1 MEGHEGFAGRW
12 SLRRD
17 IVDMRAGQHAT
28 FRGHAVLSPLEDARP
43 DYARPDNARPDYARL
58 DYAEEGVLQIG
69 AGPALH
75 ATRRYLWIF
84 DAQGVAVCFAD
95 GAPFHRFMPRVSGAG
110 TDHPCGA
117 DLYRVRYDFDEWPVS
132 WLAVWRVVGPRK
144 DYEMTSV
151 YER

>member
-1 MEGHEGFAGRW
+1 MNWHEGFAGRW

-17 IVDMRAGQHAT
+17 IVDMRAGQTGT
-28 FRGHAVLSPLEDARP
+28 FRGHAVLSPLEDAP
-43 DYARPDNARPDYARL
+43 LEDARL

-75 ATRRYLWIF
+75 ATRRYIWVF

-95 GAPFHRFMPRVSGAG
+95 GAPFHRFVPGVSGAG

-117 DLYRVRYDFDEWPVS
+117 DLYRVRYDFEGWPLS
-132 WLAVWRVVGPRK
+132 WLAAWRVGGPRK
-144 DYEMTSV
+144 DYEMTSA

>member
-1 MEGHEGFAGRW
+1 MNWHEGFAGRW

-17 IVDMRAGQHAT
+17 IMDMRAGRTGT
-28 FRGHAVLSPLEDARP
+28 FRGHAVLSPPDEAQPEDARR
-43 DYARPDNARPDYARL
+43 DHARL

-75 ATRRYLWIF
+75 ATRRYLWMF
-84 DAQGVAVCFAD
+84 DAQGVAVRFAD
-95 GAPFHRFMPRVSGAG
+95 GAPFHRFVPGVSGAG

-117 DLYRVRYDFDEWPVS
+117 DLYRVRYDFEGWPVS
-132 WLAVWRVVGPRK
+132 WLAVWRVAGPRK